1 MNRRRNAVLFLIA
14 ATIVNILLLFFFFLV
29 FQGIAGMFL
38 PDRSGW
44 VAVAVWCAL
53 FALALACGWFTYR
66 WVYRIVGERV
76 DLDRYLDRDLFKGL
90 F

>member
-14 ATIVNILLLFFFFLV
+14 ATIINILLLFFYFLV
-29 FQGIAGMFL
+29 FQGIAGLFV

-44 VAVAVWCAL
+44 VAVALWCGL
-53 FALALACGWFTYR
+53 FVLALACGWFTYR
-66 WVYRIVGERV
+66 WAYRILSERV
-76 DLDRYLDRDLFKGL
+76 DLGRYLDQDLFKGL